1 MKHLLL
7 VLFIAST
14 FTFSAFA
21 KSSKAEGVQGFVTLK
36 DGVKRYVDYV
46 PAKGK
51 NPTIVLANGLV
62 YELSR
67 WGVLRQELLKKG
79 YGVINYYM
87 RGQFKTLTQEVKDSN
102 GKPAFFQKGLEF
114 PEMGEEINGILD
126 ALKITEPVVA
136 VGLSYGAS
144 SVAEFV
150 RLHPERVKSVFFMAP
165 LVVPL
170 DHYNPQGAWLYNN
183 LEWIRMFW
191 GSAAY
196 DMAYDY
202 IYRSY
207 FNSSLIPEKIPEE
220 MAGMEPAYKEAIF
233 HLVRVTRDFDL
244 RKYGLQNLPAQS
256 VHFLLANEEEK
267 QVFEDQLQSFTQTD
281 LKARGSLV
289 WLSESYHAVPDSQP
303 FQAAEMITRIL
314 NKDRGLEANKLYRFD
329 SKGLEEFKP

>member
-7 VLFIAST
+7 VLLFALSLT
-14 FTFSAFA
+14 SAFA
-21 KSSKAEGVQGFVTLK
+21 KTTSKAEGLQGFVTLK

-67 WGVLRQELLKKG
+67 WEVLRQELLKKG
-79 YGVINYYM
+79 YGVVNYYM
-87 RGQFKTLTQEVKDSN
+87 RGQFKTLSQEVKDSN
-102 GKPAFFQKGLEF
+102 GKPAFFQKGLVLS
-114 PEMGEEINGILD
+114 EMGEEINGILD
-126 ALKITEPVVA
+126 ALNIKEPVVP
-136 VGLSYGAS
+136 VGLSYGAA

-150 RLHPERVKSVFFMAP
+150 RLHPERVKTVFFMAP

-170 DHYNPQGAWLYNN
+170 DRYNSQGAWLYNN

-191 GSAAY
+191 GSAVY
-196 DMAYDY
+196 DIAYDY

-220 MAGMEPAYKEAIF
+220 MAGIEQAYKEAIF

-244 RKYGLQNLPAQS
+244 KKYGFKNLPAQS
-256 VHFLLANEEEK
+256 VHFLLANEDEK
-267 QVFEDQLQSFTQTD
+267 QAFDDQLESFVQTD
-281 LKARGSLV
+281 VKARGSLV
-289 WLSESYHAVPDSQP
+289 WLSEASHAVPDSKP
-303 FQAAEMITRIL
+303 LQAVEMISRIL
-314 NKDRGLEANKLYRFD
+314 DKDRALQPSKLYHFD
-329 SKGLEEFKP
+329 SKGLEEFAP